1 MKRRRGWTENGGTR
15 IDLVRAD
22 TPKMMF
28 FPKEKEDE
36 GRSRDYILMISV
48 SNDIILGGSRTIERR
63 DVEQILSHTCLGSL
77 SIILIL
83 LRWRPP

>member
-48 SNDIILGGSRTIERR
+48 SNDIILGDGVLPDVSGGSTANPSSQPPNI
-63 DVEQILSHTCLGSL
+63 H
-77 SIILIL
+77 SIYYAE
-83 LRWRPP
+83 